1 MLVLSRRQNE
11 SVLIQEDI
19 VVEVLEIRGN
29 RVRLGIRAPE
39 YVRVVRAE
47 ISHNNRK
54 SGDDVSTNARDRAD
68 WGSTETPTMT
78 SEFRMSHEVEGC
90 RPGLGEPSNRAE
102 RANDVGSAR
111 GGAQTIRE
119 TLPAHG
125 KRELAHRTFA

>member
-47 ISHNNRK
+47 ISQRGRN
-54 SGDDVSTNARDRAD
+54 SDDCALTDDRDQTD
-68 WGSTETPTMT
+68 WGSVEIPVASSEPRT
-78 SEFRMSHEVEGC
+78 SREWGRC
-90 RPGLGEPSNRAE
+90 RIEPDEPGNAAEPVNNE
-102 RANDVGSAR
+102 EPVHNGSR
-111 GGAQTIRE
+111 TIRE
-119 TLPAHG
+119 TVAAYG
-125 KRELAHRTFA
+125 ITKLAQRAVA